1 MKPHGTT
8 GLNYSGGSGKEV
20 ILVWFSVPPQK
31 HINAN
36 NCCVFFF
43 FFFLVSCKIAFS
55 EYFPPLYPIAGVE
68 IMAPFSFS
76 GEMQSSVF
84 SALA

>member
-1 MKPHGTT
+1 MQTIA
-8 GLNYSGGSGKEV
+8 V
-20 ILVWFSVPPQK
+20 F
-31 HINAN
+31 
-36 NCCVFFF
+36 FFF

-55 EYFPPLYPIAGVE
+55 EHFPTLYPIAGVE